1 MPSRNVKSPAD
12 NPAMTDTTSPNL
24 NTRRW
29 ARFRV
34 EIRIKAAYLRDGQ
47 ETKVFGQGQDV
58 SEGGMAAYLP
68 AELAPGDVIE
78 LEMTPPYA
86 QRGILV
92 RATVR
97 NREGYRYG
105 LEYLHIAPADRELLM
120 RSIKALAL
128 VQ

>member
-1 MPSRNVKSPAD
+1 MKSPAD
-12 NPAMTDTTSPNL
+12 NPTMTDTTSPNL

-29 ARFRV
+29 QRFRV
-34 EIRIKAAYLRDGQ
+34 EIRIKATFMRDGQ
-47 ETKVFGQGQDV
+47 EAKVFGQGQDV

-68 AELAPGDVIE
+68 AELVPGEVIE
-78 LEMTPPYA
+78 MELTPPYA
-86 QRGILV
+86 QRSIFV
-92 RATVR
+92 RASIR

-105 LEYLHIAPADRELLM
+105 LEYLHIAPVDRELLM

>member
-1 MPSRNVKSPAD
+1 MKSPAD
-12 NPAMTDTTSPNL
+12 NSLMTEPTSPNL

-29 ARFRV
+29 ERFKV
-34 EIRIKAAYLRDGQ
+34 ELRIKARYEKNGQ
-47 ETKVFGQGQDV
+47 EIKLFGQGQDV

-68 AELAPGDVIE
+68 AEIAPGEVIE
-78 LEMTPPYA
+78 LEMTPPYSTRSIFA
-86 QRGILV
+86 

-105 LEYLHIAPADRELLM
+105 LEYLHIAPADRELLV

>member
-1 MPSRNVKSPAD
+1 
-12 NPAMTDTTSPNL
+12 MTDSTSPNL

-29 ARFRV
+29 ERFRV
-34 EIRIKAAYLRDGQ
+34 ELRIKAVYQRDGQ
-47 ETKVFGQGQDV
+47 EATVFGQGQDV

-68 AELAPGDVIE
+68 VELSPGDVIE
-78 LEMTPPYA
+78 LELTPPYA
-86 QRGILV
+86 KRGIFV
-92 RATVR
+92 RASVR

-105 LEYLHIAPADRELLM
+105 LEYLHIAPVDRELLM